1 MKTYT
6 LTESQLRELVVEST
20 KQYFINEGLGNY
32 LKQGAKTAGIGAL
45 ATAGLMGLDLANSEI
60 NADAEEDPIA
70 TSMKNSTDE
79 FRYDNLMD
87 KVHSGEIS
95 YQDAMDLYKNG
106 KGYND
111 TPKVNN
117 KLKTESFRNSIRR
130 IIREVIKEEKL

>member
-6 LTESQLRELVVEST
+6 LTESQLRELVAEST

-87 KVHSGEIS
+87 KVRDGEIS

-111 TPKVNN
+111 APKVNN